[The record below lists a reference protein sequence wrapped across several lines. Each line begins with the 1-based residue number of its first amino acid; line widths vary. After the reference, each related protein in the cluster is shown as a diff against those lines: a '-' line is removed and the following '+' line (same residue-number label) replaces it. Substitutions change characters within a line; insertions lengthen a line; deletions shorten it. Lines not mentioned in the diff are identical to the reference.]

1 MMKLEYLLTAASVE
15 LNSDAI
21 SSIAVSVVESV
32 PNKKQRSNSK
42 FLNWFAKNIFIERP
56 KKPRF
61 FDSLM
66 MLKYRAEPISLGPP
80 SSKHQIVLW
89 ESMPY
94 IWWKKAYNFLN
105 TDF

>member
-32 PNKKQRSNSK
+32 PNKKQKSNSK
-42 FLNWFAKNIFIERP
+42 FWADLLKHFYRKT

-61 FDSLM
+61 FRFPDD
-66 MLKYRAEPISLGPP
+66 A
-80 SSKHQIVLW
+80 
-89 ESMPY
+89 
-94 IWWKKAYNFLN
+94 
-105 TDF
+105 